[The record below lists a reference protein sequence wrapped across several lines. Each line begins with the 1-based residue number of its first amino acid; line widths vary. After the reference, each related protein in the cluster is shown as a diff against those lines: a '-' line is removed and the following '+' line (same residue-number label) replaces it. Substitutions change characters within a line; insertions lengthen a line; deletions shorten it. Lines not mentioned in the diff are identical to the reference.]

1 MTTIDPSEFRRLLGH
16 FVTGVTIVAACDP
29 DAREP
34 HGLTLNALCSASL
47 EPPLVLVCI
56 DRSSVTHGLIEVAR
70 AFSVNILADTQERL
84 SRRFAAPEL
93 AEKFSGVAWHEEI
106 TGAPVLEDALAW
118 LDCALRASYPV
129 GDHTI
134 FIGEVVAGDAREG
147 GPLVYYRGGYGR
159 YLP

>member
-1 MTTIDPSEFRRLLGH
+1 MTSIDESEFRRLLGH
-16 FVTGVTIVAACDP
+16 FVTGVTVVAARDP
-29 DAREP
+29 AADEP

-47 EPPLVLVCI
+47 DPPLIVVCV
-56 DRSSVTHGLIEVAR
+56 DRTSVTHGLIELAG

-93 AEKFSGVAWHEEI
+93 AEKFAGVAWREEV

-118 LDCALRASYPV
+118 LDCELRDTHPV

-134 FIGEVVAGDAREG
+134 FIGEVVAGDAREH